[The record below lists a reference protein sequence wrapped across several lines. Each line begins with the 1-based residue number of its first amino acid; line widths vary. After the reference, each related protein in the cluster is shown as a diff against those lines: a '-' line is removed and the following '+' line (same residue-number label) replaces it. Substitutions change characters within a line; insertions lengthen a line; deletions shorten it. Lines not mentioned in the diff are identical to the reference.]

1 MDHRTDAS
9 GYNVR
14 SFVAVRTAMDAQAR
28 KMAAKYVWWKD
39 SDDALGN
46 EVHFLAQMMTLGTV
60 QDVQWMCANFSDA
73 KLIEVLNQAPP
84 GVFNG
89 RSWHYW
95 HHRLGLDQVPEMP
108 SRRLVV

>member
-1 MDHRTDAS
+1 MNT
-9 GYNVR
+9 
-14 SFVAVRTAMDAQAR
+14 QAR
-28 KMAAKYVWWKD
+28 QMAAKYVWWKD
-39 SDDALGN
+39 PDEALGN
-46 EVHFLAQMMTLGTV
+46 RVHFLAQMMTMGTLE
-60 QDVQWMCANFSDA
+60 DVQWMCANFSEA

-95 HHRLGLDQVPEMP
+95 HHRLGSGDQVAEMP